1 MQDTIKGLWNGQ
13 IKPAG
18 ELVKEKKDISEALA
32 QIEQLENE
40 LYGDIV
46 FPLAEKFS
54 DYLALAHQVQR
65 RLLEEAFT
73 EGFSTGMKI
82 TLEAFDKI
90 K

>member
-13 IKPAG
+13 LTPAG

-54 DYLALAHQVQR
+54 DYLALAHKVQR
-65 RLLEEAFT
+65 RLLEEAFA
-73 EGFSTGMKI
+73 EGSSTGMKI